1 MPDIKEKFI
10 VDSRGRKLGVYIDV
24 NKYNR
29 LLHYMEYMEDSL
41 ELKSAFKKEKE
52 NGTSLGDYLKKS
64 KRKK

>member
-1 MPDIKEKFI
+1 MPDIKEKYI
-10 VDSRGRKLGVYIDV
+10 VDSRGRKLGVFMDV

-52 NGTSLGDYLKKS
+52 NGTSLDDYLKKS